1 MAITR
6 PRIGSLLVVVAV
18 AVVALL
24 PMRALACSCLAMTTE
39 ERFERADVVF
49 VGQVQKVERP
59 IAQVFGS
66 TRVTLAAETIW
77 KGPEQTH
84 FDVEGGNGLG
94 DCTVAFEVGERYIVF
109 ATGNPGGVLSTSV
122 CDGTGRV
129 AVSADIAALGPG
141 TPVPPDVEVIPPD
154 PFKAGGVG
162 PDEVAAGHIIR
173 DPGVGE
179 DTPLESGDAGAVGD
193 VRPIRTPPGESL
205 RSRAGADLATAAGAL
220 ALVAAGGGA
229 GWLILRRRR
238 AA

>member
-59 IAQVFGS
+59 IAKVFGS

-77 KGPEQTH
+77 KGPAQTH

-141 TPVPPDVEVIPPD
+141 TPVPPVVEVI
-154 PFKAGGVG
+154 